1 LKVSRKTFEGP
12 TMRAAS
18 ILTVHDAPPL
28 GEVVLVPA
36 ALTGRSQAELARSMA
51 TYLQKAAPNTG
62 AEALSLLRRMFPH
75 TPLAERVAAFAAA
88 MRR

>member
-1 LKVSRKTFEGP
+1 
-12 TMRAAS
+12 MRAAS
-18 ILTVHDAPPL
+18 FLPAHEAPPL
-28 GEVVLVPA
+28 GEVVLAPA

-51 TYLQKAAPNTG
+51 NYLQKAAPNTG

-75 TPLAERVAAFAAA
+75 SPLTVRVAALAAL